1 MNVSKNWAWQGGLS
15 HIKNALIHGYNEPWL
30 LFWARYKPFYS
41 LGVIL
46 KKSLLAGLFAVAGVT
61 LASSVFAQ
69 LPAKMMPLAA
79 DVVVL
84 SATVDSVDAKKRIV
98 VLKDANGNLAQM
110 NVAKSVND
118 LDKVKKGDVFLVE
131 HAQAVAV
138 GLTAVGKDQKP
149 GVSGV
154 RSVVVAGKGS
164 AKPFEETTDTVY
176 ATVKIST
183 IDQKT
188 RIVTFTMPNG
198 EKQKVKV
205 DQAVLG
211 LEKFKAGDDVM
222 VEFVDDTAIGFV
234 TPKK

>member
-1 MNVSKNWAWQGGLS
+1 M
-15 HIKNALIHGYNEPWL
+15 PWL
-30 LFWARYKPFYS
+30 QSNDGAFFGPFKPFTL
-41 LGVIL
+41 LGAIL
-46 KKSLLAGLFAVAGVT
+46 KKSLLAGLFVAVGIVG
-61 LASSVFAQ
+61 ASSVFAQ
-69 LPAKMMPLAA
+69 LPAKMLPLAA

-84 SATVDSVDAKKRIV
+84 NATVDSVDVKKRTV

-110 NVAKSVND
+110 NVSKAIND

-131 HAQAVAV
+131 HAQAIAV
-138 GLTAVGKDQKP
+138 GLTAAGKDAKP

-164 AKPFEETTDTVY
+164 AKPFEETTETVY

-183 IDQKT
+183 IDAKT
-188 RIVTFTMPNG
+188 RVVTFTMPSG
-198 EKQKVKV
+198 EKQRVKV

>member
-1 MNVSKNWAWQGGLS
+1 VT
-15 HIKNALIHGYNEPWL
+15 
-30 LFWARYKPFYS
+30 LFRVRLKPFTQ

-46 KKSLLAGLFAVAGVT
+46 KKSLLASLFAVAGIVF
-61 LASSVFAQ
+61 ASSVFAQ
-69 LPAKMMPLAA
+69 QPAKMLPLAA
-79 DVVVL
+79 EVVVIG
-84 SATVDSVDAKKRIV
+84 ATVDSVDAKKRIV
-98 VLKDANGNLAQM
+98 VLKDANGNLIQM
-110 NVAKSVND
+110 NVAKSIND

-138 GLTAVGKDQKP
+138 GLTAAPKDAKP

-154 RSVVVAGKGS
+154 RSVMIAGKGS
-164 AKPFEETTDTVY
+164 AKPFEETTDTIY

-183 IDQKT
+183 IDQKS
-188 RIVTFTMPNG
+188 RVVTFTMPNG

-205 DQAVLG
+205 DPAVLG

>member
-1 MNVSKNWAWQGGLS
+1 VDLNRVHQ
-15 HIKNALIHGYNEPWL
+15 
-30 LFWARYKPFYS
+30 KPFTH

-46 KKSLLAGLFAVAGVT
+46 KKSLLAGLFAAVGLIFTA
-61 LASSVFAQ
+61 SVFAQ
-69 LPAKMMPLAA
+69 LPAKMLPLAA
-79 DVVVL
+79 DVMVL
-84 SATVDSVDAKKRIV
+84 GATVDSVDVKKRIV

-110 NVAKSVND
+110 NVSKSVND

-131 HAQAVAV
+131 HAQAIAV

-154 RSVVVAGKGS
+154 RSVVIAGKGS
-164 AKPFEETTDTVY
+164 AKPFEETTETVY

-188 RIVTFTMPNG
+188 RIVTFTMPSG
-198 EKQKVKV
+198 EKQKAKV
-205 DQAVLG
+205 DPAVLG

-222 VEFVDDTAIGFV
+222 IEFVDDTAIGFV

>member
-1 MNVSKNWAWQGGLS
+1 MNCGSVLSPSKT
-15 HIKNALIHGYNEPWL
+15 
-30 LFWARYKPFYS
+30 FYS

-46 KKSLLAGLFAVAGVT
+46 KKSLLAGLFAAAGIT

-110 NVAKSVND
+110 NVSKSIKD

-131 HAQAVAV
+131 HAQAVAI

-154 RSVVVAGKGS
+154 RSVVLAGKGS

-188 RIVTFTMPNG
+188 RIVTFTMPSG

-205 DQAVLG
+205 DPSVLG

>member
-1 MNVSKNWAWQGGLS
+1 
-15 HIKNALIHGYNEPWL
+15 
-30 LFWARYKPFYS
+30 
-41 LGVIL
+41 L
-46 KKSLLAGLFAVAGVT
+46 KKSLLAGLFAVVGITFA
-61 LASSVFAQ
+61 ASTFAQ
-69 LPAKMMPLAA
+69 MPAKMLPLAA
-79 DVVVL
+79 DVIVL

-110 NVAKSVND
+110 NVAKAVND

-131 HAQAVAV
+131 HAQAIAI
-138 GLTAVGKDQKP
+138 GLTAAGKDAKP

-154 RSVVVAGKGS
+154 RSVVIAGKGS

-176 ATVKIST
+176 ATVKITT

-188 RIVTFTMPNG
+188 RIVTFTLPSG

-205 DQAVLG
+205 DQSVLG

-222 VEFVDDTAIGFV
+222 VEFVDDTAIGFM

>member
-1 MNVSKNWAWQGGLS
+1 MIV
-15 HIKNALIHGYNEPWL
+15 WL
-30 LFWARYKPFYS
+30 PSGRTFNLQPL

-46 KKSLLAGLFAVAGVT
+46 KKTLIASLFASAGL
-61 LASSVFAQ
+61 VFAASAIAQ
-69 LPAKMMPLAA
+69 VPAKMVPLAA
-79 DVVVL
+79 DAVVL
-84 SATVDSVDAKKRIV
+84 NATVDSVDVKKRII

-110 NVAKSVND
+110 NVSKQIND
-118 LDKVKKGDVFLVE
+118 LGKVKKGDVFLIE

-138 GLTAVGKDQKP
+138 GLTAAVKDAKP

-154 RSVVVAGKGS
+154 RSITIAGKGS

-183 IDQKT
+183 IDTKT
-188 RIVTFTMPNG
+188 RIVTFTMPSG

-205 DQAVLG
+205 DPSVLG

-222 VEFVDDTAIGFV
+222 IEFVDDTAIGFV

>member
-1 MNVSKNWAWQGGLS
+1 MT
-15 HIKNALIHGYNEPWL
+15 
-30 LFWARYKPFYS
+30 LFWVRLKPFTQ

-46 KKSLLAGLFAVAGVT
+46 KKSLLASLFAVAGIVF
-61 LASSVFAQ
+61 ASSVLAQ
-69 LPAKMMPLAA
+69 LPAKMLPLAA
-79 DVVVL
+79 DVVVIG
-84 SATVDSVDAKKRIV
+84 ATVDSVDAKKRIV
-98 VLKDANGNLAQM
+98 VLKDANGNLIQM
-110 NVAKSVND
+110 NVSKSIND

-138 GLTAVGKDQKP
+138 GLTAAGKDAKP

-154 RSVVVAGKGS
+154 RSVTIAGKGS
-164 AKPFEETTDTVY
+164 AKPFEETTDTIY

-183 IDQKT
+183 IDLKT
-188 RIVTFTMPNG
+188 RVVTFTMPSG
-198 EKQKVKV
+198 EKQRVKV
-205 DQAVLG
+205 DPAVLG